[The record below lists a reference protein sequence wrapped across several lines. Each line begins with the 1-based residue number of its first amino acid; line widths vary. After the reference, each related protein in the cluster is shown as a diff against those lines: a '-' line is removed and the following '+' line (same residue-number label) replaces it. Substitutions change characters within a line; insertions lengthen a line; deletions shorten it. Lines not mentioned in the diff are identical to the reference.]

1 MPEDEIIG
9 RATEALSFA
18 EVEYVLIDAVRN
30 QRLAETVR
38 RLIEADPSAVSSE
51 GRALALRAS
60 NACSRIEHQ
69 TRTAKNA
76 AVDLVTSNGIEVTSD
91 GSAPR
96 GAGTQF
102 HQFHLRVS
110 RMDLDETIRLIES
123 IGYFRWE
130 AWSGGAWKSFVR
142 SHSQLTMIR
151 TDRITMRLVLSWDEK
166 QTSSLAARI
175 FKPSAADYELVTL
188 TERFWPLYHIVRPVR
203 LVGERLLGR
212 SRRDPDWPFLGTP
225 EQLVIPLLDLAAVTS
240 EDQLMDLGCGDGR
253 IVEVA
258 AREYGCHAIGI
269 ENDSRLAELAELRC
283 SAADI
288 RHLVEIV
295 EGDGRTS
302 RFDNVTVLFL
312 FLPASEIGSL
322 VRYARS
328 VLKSG
333 ARIVAH
339 EQSRIETAVEP
350 DQTRLLLTDAAVT
363 VAHVW
368 TIH

>member
-1 MPEDEIIG
+1 MPEDEIVG
-9 RATEALSFA
+9 KATEALSFA
-18 EVEYVLIDAVRN
+18 KVEYVLIDAVRN
-30 QRLAETVR
+30 QRLAETAR
-38 RLIEADPSAVSSE
+38 RLTEADPSAVSSE
-51 GRALALRAS
+51 GRALARRAS
-60 NACSRIEHQ
+60 NVCSRIKRQ
-69 TRTAKNA
+69 TRTAKNTV
-76 AVDLVTSNGIEVTSD
+76 VDLVTRSGIEVASD

-102 HQFHLRVS
+102 HQFHLRIS

-123 IGYFRWE
+123 IGYTRWE
-130 AWSGGAWKSFVR
+130 NWSGGAWKSFVR

-151 TDRITMRLVLSWDEK
+151 TDSITMRLVLSWGDK

-188 TERFWPLYHIVRPVR
+188 TDRFWPLYHIVRPVR
-203 LVGERLLGR
+203 LVGERLLGKSGR
-212 SRRDPDWPFLGTP
+212 EADWPFLGTP
-225 EQLVIPLLDLAAVTS
+225 EELVIPLLDLAAVTS

-253 IVEVA
+253 IVETA
-258 AREYGCHAIGI
+258 AREYGCHATGV
-269 ENDSRLAELAELRC
+269 ENDRKLAELAELRC

-295 EGDGRTS
+295 EEDGRMS
-302 RFDNVTVLFL
+302 RFDDVTVLFL

-322 VRYARS
+322 ICRARS

-339 EQSRIETAVEP
+339 EQSRIKSAIEP
-350 DQTRLLLTDAAVT
+350 DQTRLLLADAAVT